1 MRRRGSKFESNS
13 QKRMWLF
20 LWLHQTSKRHHLGN
34 RFNYQSLFKKGSC
47 THLKPDLC
55 TREISAK
62 QRRRA
67 FHYYFFE
74 CTFKGYYTAKNGDV
88 LLSTPLIC
96 TVLFI
101 WESPRVLKITVQGHS
116 LGSVN
121 IGKYSPRPPIF
132 TLPSANNW
140 QGRDT
145 CEGCFDLAKHSL
157 SGNISVMFE
166 AMLSL
171 SAYFTDHCLVSLCT
185 FLGDSQ
191 VFQERDYHIS
201 SQRIG

>member
-1 MRRRGSKFESNS
+1 M
-13 QKRMWLF
+13 
-20 LWLHQTSKRHHLGN
+20 
-34 RFNYQSLFKKGSC
+34 
-47 THLKPDLC
+47 KPDLC

-116 LGSVN
+116 IGSVN
-121 IGKYSPRPPIF
+121 IANIHLVHQYSLCLQQIIGKAGIHVKAVL
-132 TLPSANNW
+132 TLLNTA
-140 QGRDT
+140 
-145 CEGCFDLAKHSL
+145 FLA
-157 SGNISVMFE
+157 ISQ
-166 AMLSL
+166 S
-171 SAYFTDHCLVSLCT
+171 CLKQCQVSL
-185 FLGDSQ
+185 L
-191 VFQERDYHIS
+191 IS
-201 SQRIG
+201 LTTVW